1 MGIEET
7 GAQTQRMRHTYAR
20 ALSDE
25 ELRSHLER
33 GDTITLTD
41 AVKDWEQIERQVE
54 RLGFGDTYA
63 VSRGSRPD
71 RAGLQKHTRITP
83 LRTSAQA

>member
-7 GAQTQRMRHTYAR
+7 KAHAKRMRHNHAR

-33 GDTITLTD
+33 GDTITFTD
-41 AVKDWEQIERQVE
+41 AAKDWEEIERQVE

-63 VSRGSRPD
+63 VSRGSKPGP
-71 RAGLQKHTRITP
+71 AGRQKHTRVSP
-83 LRTSAQA
+83 LRTAAQA